1 MSEQTDAT
9 SVTEETNGQAA
20 EFAAITSQEEFDKA
34 IQARIA
40 RERAKFADYEQVKSD
55 AAELAKIRESQKT
68 AEQKQ
73 AEELAKAQATIAE
86 LTTARVRAEVAAAK
100 GVPAA
105 LLTGSTQEE
114 LEAAADAL
122 IAFKGDQ
129 AKGPIIPDQ
138 GKTPG
143 SLRPNPG
150 PGVPRL
156 AAAFDEAIN

>member
-9 SVTEETNGQAA
+9 SVTEETNEQADG
-20 EFAAITSQEEFDKA
+20 FAAITSQEEFDKA
-34 IQARIA
+34 IQGRIA
-40 RERAKFADYEQVKSD
+40 RERAKFADYEQVKAD

-129 AKGPIIPDQ
+129 PKGPVIPTQ
-138 GKTPG
+138 GATPDK
-143 SLRPNPG
+143 
-150 PGVPRL
+150 
-156 AAAFDEAIN
+156 AAPESADDWIRGLVGR